1 MLPYG
6 TARKRK
12 HSSTGSASTRV
23 KRQVV
28 GRGTPPRRRSPL
40 LPQSPVGETVIGH
53 GQNKQNYHSHKIMA
67 SPRRMGSSPLAPRIL
82 YGDSPPKGSPKIASP
97 VKPAMGTRSF
107 YSKKKALY
115 LTPLERKLISET
127 KPAISQ
133 TNASLTSPLRS
144 VTTQRTKTV
153 PKVTK
158 RISARGQKNNIR
170 GYMSSPGIGRSS
182 NVQADLP
189 VESTTSLPPI
199 IFGSLK
205 AKVKPKLIVG
215 AAFFI
220 SGKRAITMHKKAM
233 LKHSKLQRTAKVE
246 KRPVPLPAEEQGKDP
261 RGGFT
266 AATNVPEMKPQE
278 LPPKVTTKRVSF
290 GDPMKFTGIVKE
302 NLEMFEPG
310 TSEVQSTVT
319 QLQKHRI
326 TKEVKIVLS
335 RTVTPT
341 SSESSLSDMSTPDTS
356 TEMASDTVF
365 DLSNVT
371 SACSKSVSVSPSVY
385 PIFGSR
391 RPQKKRSISSPM
403 NCSTPSALSASIRQR
418 TTKKKHLERQSFD
431 QLIIDAGQKQFG
443 AMTCSSCGM
452 IYSADSLEDN
462 FQHTQFHQRFL
473 DSIKFVGWKKERVV
487 AEFWDGKIVLV
498 LPDDPKY
505 AVRKAEDIRQLADNE
520 LGFQQISLSSPT
532 QAKTY
537 LFVNNERMIVG
548 CLIVEHIKQAFRVID
563 QLGHTEDVTKRD
575 FMDHHRAWCC
585 STTPVKAICGVSRIW
600 VFSLTRRQGIATR
613 LVDSARKSFIYGIHL
628 DKEEVAFSDP
638 TPDGKLFAT
647 KYCGTPEFL
656 VYNFIC

>member
-12 HSSTGSASTRV
+12 HSSTGSGSTRA

-28 GRGTPPRRRSPL
+28 DRGTPPRRRSHL
-40 LPQSPVGETVIGH
+40 LPKSPVGETVIRH
-53 GQNKQNYHSHKIMA
+53 GQDKPNYHSPKITA
-67 SPRRMGSSPLAPRIL
+67 SPRRKGSSPLAPRIL
-82 YGDSPPKGSPKIASP
+82 YGDSPPEGSPKNTSP
-97 VKPAMGTRSF
+97 VKPAMGTGSF

-115 LTPLERKLISET
+115 LTPLERKLINET
-127 KPAISQ
+127 KPEQNQ
-133 TNASLTSPLRS
+133 TNTSFTSPLRS
-144 VTTQRTKTV
+144 VTARRTKII
-153 PKVTK
+153 PKDTK
-158 RISARGQKNNIR
+158 RISVRGQKNNIR
-170 GYMSSPGIGRSS
+170 RYMSSPGMGRSS
-182 NVQADLP
+182 NVQANLP
-189 VESTTSLPPI
+189 VESTTALPPI

-205 AKVKPKLIVG
+205 AKVKSKLIVG
-215 AAFFI
+215 AAFFS
-220 SGKRAITMHKKAM
+220 SGKRATMYKKAA
-233 LKHSKLQRTAKVE
+233 LKPSKSKLTAKVQ
-246 KRPVPLPAEEQGKDP
+246 KRPVPLPVEERGKDP
-261 RGGFT
+261 CSGFI
-266 AATNVPEMKPQE
+266 AVRNVPERKPQE
-278 LPPKVTTKRVSF
+278 LPPKVSTKCASF
-290 GDPMKFTGIVKE
+290 GDALKFTGIMKE
-302 NLEMFEPG
+302 NLKMFEPE
-310 TSEVQSTVT
+310 TSEVQSTVA
-319 QLQKHRI
+319 QLQKHGI

-341 SSESSLSDMSTPDTS
+341 SSASSLSDTSTPDTS
-356 TEMASDTVF
+356 TEKASDRVF

-371 SACSKSVSVSPSVY
+371 SPCSKSVSEVCPSVY

-391 RPQKKRSISSPM
+391 RPQKGSISTPL
-403 NCSTPSALSASIRQR
+403 NCSTPSALSTSMRQR
-418 TTKKKHLERQSFD
+418 TTKKKKHLERQSFD
-431 QLIIDAGQKQFG
+431 QLIIDAGQRQFG
-443 AMTCSSCGM
+443 ATTCSSCGM

-473 DSIKFVGWKKERVV
+473 DSIKFMGWKKERVV

-520 LGFQQISLSSPT
+520 LGFQQMSLSSPT

-537 LFVNNERMIVG
+537 LFVNNEQMIVG

-563 QLGHTEDVTKRD
+563 QLDHTKDVTKHD
-575 FMDHHRAWCC
+575 FMEHHRAWCC
-585 STTPVKAICGVSRIW
+585 STMPVKAICGVSRIW

-647 KYCGTPEFL
+647 KYCGTAEFL
-656 VYNFIC
+656 VYNFI